1 LNFIIAADET
11 EGEGVEGESDE
22 GESDIVKNSFYANA
36 DGLF

>member
-36 DGLF
+36 NGLF